1 MKKIHHLTAIFIL
14 ISCSS
19 YASTTIT
26 NLNTQMQLQ
35 QLQRQ
40 QTQQNLKHRDS
51 VTHGSGYPVYDATA
65 IEQAKREIY
74 KQWKRENQSE
84 INYEDWLKE
93 YFKESNNGK

>member
-51 VTHGSGYPVYDATA
+51 VTHGGGIPVYDATA
-65 IEQAKREIY
+65 IEQAKKEMY
-74 KQWKRENQSE
+74 KQWKQENQSE
-84 INYEDWLKE
+84 ISYEDWIKKE
-93 YFKESNNGK
+93 FKESIDGK

>member
-1 MKKIHHLTAIFIL
+1 MKKILHLTAIFIL

-40 QTQQNLKHRDS
+40 QAQQNTKQRDS
-51 VTHGSGYPVYDATA
+51 VTHGGGYPVYDATA
-65 IEQAKREIY
+65 IEQAKREMY
-74 KQWKRENQSE
+74 KQWKKENQSD
-84 INYEDWLKE
+84 INYEDWVKNE
-93 YFKESNNGK
+93 FEENINGK

>member
-1 MKKIHHLTAIFIL
+1 MKIKQNLTAIFIL

-40 QTQQNLKHRDS
+40 QTQQNLKHHDS
-51 VTHGSGYPVYDATA
+51 VTHGGGYPVYDATA
-65 IEQAKREIY
+65 IEQAKREMY

-84 INYEDWLKE
+84 INYEDWFKT
-93 YFKESNNGK
+93 YFKESSNGK